1 MCYKIGHFYLLLT
14 AILHRKAGAGDAI
27 GKGDGARCPSFR
39 EIGLPFGRVTRQENI
54 FEHNSGG
61 LTIKKP

>member
-1 MCYKIGHFYLLLT
+1 LLVKRYY
-14 AILHRKAGAGDAI
+14 ASKSRGWRCGW
-27 GKGDGARCPSFR
+27 GMEVVRCPSFR
-39 EIGLPFGRVTRQENI
+39 EIGLPFGRVTRQEDI

>member
-1 MCYKIGHFYLLLT
+1 MSRDIV
-14 AILHRKAGAGDAI
+14 HRKAGAGDAI